1 MFILLLFIIVCCQR
15 AVGLAGPFIAAVLEE
30 LKEVES
36 ERMHEGSEAAHREVQ
51 DVAEAD
57 DEGEADDVHSRNI
70 NPIDRKSQLVERV
83 AKHTSGESERV
94 ETQVTQN
101 VAEKSCDGVVGLVEA

>member
-1 MFILLLFIIVCCQR
+1 MFILLLFIIVCCER

-57 DEGEADDVHSRNI
+57 VR
-70 NPIDRKSQLVERV
+70 
-83 AKHTSGESERV
+83 AKQMMFTPGTSIP
-94 ETQVTQN
+94 
-101 VAEKSCDGVVGLVEA
+101 

>member
-1 MFILLLFIIVCCQR
+1 MFILLLLIIVCCQR
-15 AVGLAGPFIAAVLEE
+15 AVDLTGTLIAAVLEE

-57 DEGEADDVHSRNI
+57 DEDEAEDVHSRNVYS
-70 NPIDRKSQLVERV
+70 ID
-83 AKHTSGESERV
+83 
-94 ETQVTQN
+94 
-101 VAEKSCDGVVGLVEA
+101 

>member
-1 MFILLLFIIVCCQR
+1 MIILLLFIIVCCER

-70 NPIDRKSQLVERV
+70 NPIDRKSNSLSALPSIPPASPARID
-83 AKHTSGESERV
+83 AGNSERRREV
-94 ETQVTQN
+94 
-101 VAEKSCDGVVGLVEA
+101 L